1 MSEPTAAP
9 GRAATIRTSRTPVA
23 AVLGGVGDF
32 CVGFV
37 RWISAVAGLGAVV
50 VVRAL
55 RLESWRRPV
64 REEFARVFIMAAWQ
78 GLLATLCVAV
88 LVGGALVNEGFYW
101 LRTLGNIDAIR
112 QLLIDVLVDYMAP
125 LLVALLVIGRTG
137 VVMTIEIATMNQKGM
152 LDVLRAQGLNLIG
165 YVVMPRTLALAL
177 AVFCLTEIF
186 VVVAL
191 SAGHIIAS
199 LLGVARESFFGFVDA
214 VVSDLPWVELVRTP
228 LKTLLMGFVIGL
240 TSCLTAL
247 DLGEEISAVGS
258 LVARTFIRS
267 LLLAAVLS
275 VVMDLLL

>member
-1 MSEPTAAP
+1 M
-9 GRAATIRTSRTPVA
+9 A
-23 AVLGGVGDF
+23 AVLGGIGDF
-32 CVGFV
+32 CVGLI

-50 VVRAL
+50 VARAL
-55 RLESWRRPV
+55 RLQSWRRPV
-64 REEFARVFIMAAWQ
+64 RAEFARVFIMAAWQ

-88 LVGGALVNEGFYW
+88 LVGGTLVNEGLYW
-101 LRTLGNIDAIR
+101 LRTLGNIEAIR
-112 QLLIDVLVDYMAP
+112 QLLVDVLVDYMAP

-152 LDVLRAQGLNLIG
+152 LDVLRAQGLNIIG
-165 YVVMPRTLALAL
+165 YVVMPRAVALAL

-191 SAGHIIAS
+191 SAGHMIAT
-199 LLGVARESFFGFVDA
+199 LLGIARESFFGFVDA

-247 DLGEEISAVGS
+247 DLGEERTAVGN

-275 VVMDLLL
+275 VAMDLL